1 MLISFSWNI
10 TLVAFSLQSCLDVF
24 VDLEEFS
31 RHQIQ
36 WRKGLKLKKEPEK
49 KIVIQKKKLVFRC
62 IKMAK
67 IQGTNTYPISLIGW
81 TIRTYFIFGWL
92 LLNNKCVRKNFAI
105 CHGCCWQKSGGE
117 ARVPLLPP
125 NAWRCPYLHIL
136 SHKKKLSNSTS
147 FVTILM
153 NSTTTK
159 KRGLCSSACVYVVCK

>member
-1 MLISFSWNI
+1 M
-10 TLVAFSLQSCLDVF
+10 
-24 VDLEEFS
+24 
-31 RHQIQ
+31 
-36 WRKGLKLKKEPEK
+36 
-49 KIVIQKKKLVFRC
+49 FRC
-62 IKMAK
+62 IKSSM

-117 ARVPLLPP
+117 ARVPLLPLI
-125 NAWRCPYLHIL
+125 ACRCPYLHIL

-159 KRGLCSSACVYVVCK
+159 KGASALHVCMYVDVLLMFYHTRALLDVQKCLMV

>member
-1 MLISFSWNI
+1 MLLGS
-10 TLVAFSLQSCLDVF
+10 
-24 VDLEEFS
+24 
-31 RHQIQ
+31 
-36 WRKGLKLKKEPEK
+36 
-49 KIVIQKKKLVFRC
+49 
-62 IKMAK
+62 M
-67 IQGTNTYPISLIGW
+67 IQGINTYPISLIGW

-117 ARVPLLPP
+117 ARVPLLPLI
-125 NAWRCPYLHIL
+125 ACRCPYLHIL

-159 KRGLCSSACVYVVCK
+159 KEASALLRVCTQYVSRCSAHVAYTQCENYGNLHPNSDLIKIS

>member
-1 MLISFSWNI
+1 M
-10 TLVAFSLQSCLDVF
+10 
-24 VDLEEFS
+24 
-31 RHQIQ
+31 
-36 WRKGLKLKKEPEK
+36 
-49 KIVIQKKKLVFRC
+49 
-62 IKMAK
+62 

-117 ARVPLLPP
+117 ARVPLLPLI
-125 NAWRCPYLHIL
+125 ACRCPYLHIL

-159 KRGLCSSACVYVVCK
+159 KRGLSSAACVYVVCKQMFCSCSIHTHSVKITEIYPHSVFGKNFVNATLLRFSFLLNSYLI